1 MSNPSFSSG
10 SPPNPNA
17 FQPYSAPVASPPPSG
32 GSSAWKYLLF
42 GCLGFFFILLLLCG
56 GAGVYF
62 YYNAGTMVAGLART
76 VIVEMVNQSE
86 LTAEDKQQ
94 VIAQV
99 DRVIDAYKAG
109 RLTTQD
115 MEKVAQEL
123 QKSPLPV
130 MFMTYA
136 AKAKYIDQ
144 SGMTDAEKQAANQA
158 LMRFGRGVIDK
169 KISESDAQALFD
181 SVTEP
186 GPGNDKKLKDSL
198 TDQELRDL
206 IAKAKKLADDA
217 EIPEE
222 IPAVDIGDEIERVL
236 NTALGDKLK

>member
-1 MSNPSFSSG
+1 MSNNSFAPG
-10 SPPNPNA
+10 GAPNPNA
-17 FQPYSAPVASPPPSG
+17 FQPYAAPVASAPPGG
-32 GSSAWKYLLF
+32 GSNVWKYLLF
-42 GCLGFFFILLLLCG
+42 GCLGFFFILLLFCG
-56 GAGVYF
+56 GVGVYF
-62 YYNAGTMVAGLART
+62 YYNAGKMMAGLART
-76 VIVEMVNQSE
+76 FIVEMVNQSE
-86 LTAEDKQQ
+86 LSAEDKQQ

-99 DRVIDAYKAG
+99 DRVVDAYKAG
-109 RLTTQD
+109 RLTSQD

-123 QKSPLPV
+123 QKSPLPI

-144 SGMTDAEKQAANQA
+144 SGLTDEEKRAANQA

-186 GPGNDKKLKDSL
+186 GPGSEKKLKESL

-217 EIPEE
+217 QIPEE
-222 IPAVDIGDEIERVL
+222 IPPVDIGDEIERVL
-236 NTALGDKLK
+236 NNALGDKLK

>member
-1 MSNPSFSSG
+1 
-10 SPPNPNA
+10 
-17 FQPYSAPVASPPPSG
+17 
-32 GSSAWKYLLF
+32 
-42 GCLGFFFILLLLCG
+42 
-56 GAGVYF
+56 
-62 YYNAGTMVAGLART
+62 
-76 VIVEMVNQSE
+76 
-86 LTAEDKQQ
+86 
-94 VIAQV
+94 
-99 DRVIDAYKAG
+99 
-109 RLTTQD
+109 
-115 MEKVAQEL
+115 
-123 QKSPLPV
+123 

-144 SGMTDAEKQAANQA
+144 SGMTRHKQAANKA

-169 KISESDAQALFD
+169 KISDGTARATFD

-222 IPAVDIGDEIERVL
+222 IPTVDIGDEIERVL
-236 NTALGDKLK
+236 NNALGDKLK